1 MRQSEFLGILG
12 QLSKLNPLQ
21 KELMLT
27 RLAQG
32 LGEDQGNLASMLEK
46 PVACP
51 RCGCPHLGSWGLRKG
66 LRRYRCRSC
75 QSVFSALS
83 QSPLS
88 GLYHREKWLQYAAS
102 LLDGKTIRGAAK
114 ECGICNTVAFRWRH
128 RFLALIDSMKPSVL
142 KGLVEVD
149 ETLFLDSKKGDR
161 HLKRQPRKRG
171 GKAQKPG
178 RSVEQVTVLVARDR
192 HGVTT
197 DFILPQ
203 FNAEMVSGVLG
214 PVIAPDALLLTD
226 GSPVL
231 ASFAAQKGL
240 LHQSINASA
249 GERVLFN
256 TFHVQNVNA
265 YHSRLREWMRRFHGV
280 STKWLSRY
288 LGWWRM
294 LDGNQSLLT
303 PAKVLRYALI

>member
-12 QLSKLNPLQ
+12 QLSKLNPTQ
-21 KELMLT
+21 KELILS
-27 RLAQG
+27 RLALG
-32 LGEDQGNLASMLEK
+32 LGGQQGNLASMLQK
-46 PVACP
+46 PQTCP

-66 LRRYRCRSC
+66 LGRYRCRSC
-75 QSVFSALS
+75 HSVFTALS

-88 GLYHREKWLQYAAS
+88 GLYHREKWLQYAGC
-102 LLDGKTIRGAAK
+102 LLDGRTIRKAAK

-128 RFLALIDSMKPSVL
+128 RFLALIDSMKPLVL

-161 HLKRQPRKRG
+161 HLGRHPRKRG

-178 RSVEQVTVLVARDR
+178 RSAEQVTVLVARDR

-203 FNAEMVSGVLG
+203 FNAEAVSGVLG

-231 ASFAAQKGL
+231 ASFATQKGL

-249 GERVLFN
+249 GEKVLFN

-265 YHSRLREWMRRFHGV
+265 YHSRLKEWMRRFHGV

-294 LDGNQSLLT
+294 LDGNQSILT
-303 PAKVLRYALI
+303 PGELLRYALS